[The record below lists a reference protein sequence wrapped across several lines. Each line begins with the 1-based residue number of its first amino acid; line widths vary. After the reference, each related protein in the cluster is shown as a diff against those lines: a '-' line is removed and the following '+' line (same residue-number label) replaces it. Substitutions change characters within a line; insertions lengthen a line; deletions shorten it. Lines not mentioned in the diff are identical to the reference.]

1 MSLKVL
7 KYGGISAAAFFLL
20 GGLIFGTDLFS
31 YVSTSTNNVRETVRD
46 SVPIEFEL
54 QRARDLINEILPEIH
69 SSIKVIAQDEIEI
82 ASLEKE
88 LVATKDQLKKD
99 RRALAILRGKMDV
112 QQVSYEVGTRNV
124 SRGQLTEIVQHRFD
138 RLKDAE
144 LVVASQERLL
154 QTRRH
159 SLNAAMQMLEKARD
173 RKMALEQKVE
183 TLVAQHRLVQASSV
197 GSKVHVNDT
206 KLAKADQ
213 LLNDI
218 QKRLLVAERVLEHE
232 QTEIILGESEIV
244 DEAGLMAEID
254 DHLGDHETEAIA
266 AADSTGTVS
275 E

>member
-1 MSLKVL
+1 MSLKIL
-7 KYGGISAAAFFLL
+7 KYGTVSVVAFLAL
-20 GGLIFGTDLFS
+20 GWIVFGTDLSS
-31 YVSTSTNNVRETVRD
+31 YVSTSAGNVRESVRD

-88 LVATKDQLKKD
+88 LDASKDQLRKD
-99 RRALAILRGKMDV
+99 RRALAILRGKMNV
-112 QQVSYEVGTRNV
+112 EQVSYEVGTRKV
-124 SRGQLTEIVQHRFD
+124 SRGQLAENVSHRFD

-154 QTRRH
+154 ETRRL
-159 SLNAAMQMLEKARD
+159 SLNAAMQLLDKARD

-183 TLVAQHRLVQASSV
+183 ALVAQHRLVKASSV
-197 GSKVHVNDT
+197 GSRVHVNDT

-213 LLNDI
+213 LLSDI

-244 DEAGLMAEID
+244 DEAGLLAEID
-254 DHLGDHETEAIA
+254 AHLSDTTSEQIA
-266 AADSTGTVS
+266 TTDGVAAD
-275 E
+275 